1 MDSFPGQK
9 GQGPTCLPGGGPA
22 RRASTSTPR
31 SGAMITQRRRIGSR
45 RSSDTIDCPG
55 GARAGPLRLSGE
67 SRLLYGLYGS
77 GRSRQRRSPAAAKE
91 GPRMMFTS
99 LAHMFFQRAG
109 DLAGRPRYRYR
120 VADGWR
126 EVTWQTMAER
136 VRAIAA
142 GLIDMGVRPGDR
154 VALLSA
160 TRPEWMEIDFAVLAC
175 GALTIP
181 IYQSNLP
188 AECGYILANSDSSIV
203 FVENAKQRAKIEE
216 VTGRGFELD
225 GITQKLALR
234 GVVTIDGEP
243 GAGQSLQA
251 LMERGRALGASARDE
266 IERRTKAIRRDQ
278 LATIVYT
285 SGTTGPPKG
294 VLQTHGNHLATIE
307 SLLKVGI
314 AREGDVDFFFLPL
327 AHSFARLIEYYGIAA
342 GTVTAF
348 ARSIDT
354 LAEDLAT
361 SRPHLVPAVP
371 RIYEKLYGRI
381 QGARDAGGALRRALF
396 DWAVGVGRARS
407 RHEQE
412 GRPVPG
418 LMALQHA
425 VAHRLVFSRI
435 HQLLGGNIRYMTSG
449 GAPLSREIAEFFH
462 AIGILILEGYGL
474 TETTPS
480 LTVNRPDNFKF
491 GTVGLALDCCELRI
505 AEDGEILARG
515 ANVALGYHRRP
526 EATAESWDPDG
537 WFHTGDIGEIDGE
550 GFLRIT
556 DRKKD
561 LIKTSGGKYVAPQKI
576 ENLLKLQPHVSQAV
590 VIGDNRKY
598 CVALLTLDPDEIARW
613 AGANGVPARSSEEIA
628 ADPTVRELIEREV
641 AQVNRHLASF
651 ESIKYF
657 RILPGDF

>member
-1 MDSFPGQK
+1 MSY
-9 GQGPTCLPGGGPA
+9 A
-22 RRASTSTPR
+22 N
-31 SGAMITQRRRIGSR
+31 
-45 RSSDTIDCPG
+45 
-55 GARAGPLRLSGE
+55 
-67 SRLLYGLYGS
+67 
-77 GRSRQRRSPAAAKE
+77 
-91 GPRMMFTS
+91 
-99 LAHMFFQRAG
+99 LAQMFFERA
-109 DLAGRPRYRYR
+109 DELTTRPRYRYR
-120 VADGWR
+120 TEDGWH
-126 EVTWQTMAER
+126 EVTWRAMAER
-136 VRAIAA
+136 VRAMAA
-142 GLIDMGVRPGDR
+142 GLIAMGVSPGDR
-154 VALLSA
+154 VALLSN
-160 TRPEWMEIDFAVLAC
+160 TRPEWMEIDFAILAC
-175 GALTIP
+175 GALTVP

-188 AECGYILANSDSSIV
+188 AECGYIIANSESSVV
-203 FVENAKQRAKIEE
+203 FVENPKQRGKIEE
-216 VTGRGFELD
+216 VTQRGFELD
-225 GITQKLALR
+225 GVRQTIGVRA
-234 GVVTIDGEP
+234 VVTIEGDP
-243 GAGQSLQA
+243 GAGQSLAA
-251 LMERGRALGASARDE
+251 LMERGRVAFGRTLAE
-266 IERRTKAIRRDQ
+266 IEGRVAALRRDQ

-412 GRPVPG
+412 GRPVPR

-462 AIGILILEGYGL
+462 AIGIPILEGYGL

-480 LTVNRPDNFKF
+480 LTVNRPDRFKL
-491 GTVGLALDCCELRI
+491 GTVGLPLDCCELRL
-505 AEDGEILARG
+505 APDGEILARG
-515 ANVALGYHRRP
+515 ANIALGYHRRP
-526 EATAESWDPDG
+526 EATAESWDSEG
-537 WFHTGDIGEIDGE
+537 WFHTGDIGEFDAD

-598 CVALLTLDPDEIARW
+598 CTALVTLDQEEVARW
-613 AGANGVPARSSEEIA
+613 ASVQGLRFASPDEMA
-628 ADPTVRELIEREV
+628 AHPRVREMIEGEV
-641 AQVNRHLASF
+641 AAANRELASY

-657 RILPGDF
+657 RILPRDLSTETGELTPSLKVRRKVMAERYRAQIEEMYAG

>member
-1 MDSFPGQK
+1 
-9 GQGPTCLPGGGPA
+9 
-22 RRASTSTPR
+22 
-31 SGAMITQRRRIGSR
+31 
-45 RSSDTIDCPG
+45 
-55 GARAGPLRLSGE
+55 
-67 SRLLYGLYGS
+67 
-77 GRSRQRRSPAAAKE
+77 
-91 GPRMMFTS
+91 
-99 LAHMFFQRAG
+99 
-109 DLAGRPRYRYR
+109 
-120 VADGWR
+120 
-126 EVTWQTMAER
+126 
-136 VRAIAA
+136 
-142 GLIDMGVRPGDR
+142 
-154 VALLSA
+154 
-160 TRPEWMEIDFAVLAC
+160 
-175 GALTIP
+175 
-181 IYQSNLP
+181 
-188 AECGYILANSDSSIV
+188 
-203 FVENAKQRAKIEE
+203 
-216 VTGRGFELD
+216 
-225 GITQKLALR
+225 
-234 GVVTIDGEP
+234 
-243 GAGQSLQA
+243 
-251 LMERGRALGASARDE
+251 
-266 IERRTKAIRRDQ
+266 
-278 LATIVYT
+278 
-285 SGTTGPPKG
+285 

-412 GRPVPG
+412 GRPVPR

-462 AIGILILEGYGL
+462 AIGIPILEGYGL

-480 LTVNRPDNFKF
+480 LTVNRPDRFKL
-491 GTVGLALDCCELRI
+491 GTVGLPLDCCELRL
-505 AEDGEILARG
+505 APDGEILARG
-515 ANVALGYHRRP
+515 ANIALGYHRRP
-526 EATAESWDPDG
+526 EATAESWDSEG
-537 WFHTGDIGEIDGE
+537 WFHTGDIGEFDAD

-561 LIKTSGGKYVAPQKI
+561 LMKTSGGKYVAPQKI

-598 CVALLTLDPDEIARW
+598 CTALVTLDQEEVARW
-613 AGANGVPARSSEEIA
+613 ASVQGLRFASPDEMA
-628 ADPTVRELIEREV
+628 AHPRVREMIEGEV
-641 AQVNRHLASF
+641 AAANRELASY

-657 RILPGDF
+657 RILPRDLSTETGELTPSLKVRRKVMAERYRAQIEEMYAG